1 MKVLVTGHNGFIGS
15 VLVPTLALA
24 GHEVTGFD
32 TYFYES
38 CTYGES
44 TPDPVSLRKDVRDVE
59 AADLE
64 GFDAVIHLAALSNDP
79 LGDLSA
85 ETTYDINH
93 RAGVRL
99 ARLAKAAGASR
110 FVFSSSCSLYGAS
123 SGDDVLDEQATFNPV
138 TPYGESKVWSERD
151 LAPLADDTFSPT
163 YLRNATVYGM
173 SPRIRADVVVNNLVG
188 YAVATGEVL
197 LRSDGS
203 QWRPL
208 VHVSDVCRA
217 FVAVLDA
224 PRELV
229 HGEAFNV
236 GSTTESYRIRDVARI
251 VEQTVPGSRVSM
263 SGDAVADLRNYRV
276 SCDKISDRLGFHTG
290 WTVEDGAREVFEA
303 FGTYGLTLDQL
314 IGPGMQRLPQI
325 KELLERGALGPDLRW
340 RVSDPQPA

>member
-1 MKVLVTGHNGFIGS
+1 MKVLVTGHNGYIGS
-15 VLVPTLALA
+15 VLVPILASA
-24 GHEVTGFD
+24 GHDVVGLD
-32 TYFYES
+32 SYFYEA
-38 CTYGES
+38 CTYGENV
-44 TPDPVSLRKDVRDVE
+44 TDPPSLRKDVRDVE

-64 GFDAVIHLAALSNDP
+64 GFDAVVHLAALSNDP

-93 RAGVRL
+93 LAGVRL
-99 ARLAKAAGASR
+99 ASLAKAAGVSR

-123 SGDDVLDEQATFNPV
+123 SGDDVLDEQAAFNPV

-151 LAPLADDTFSPT
+151 LALLADDGFSPT

-208 VHVSDVCRA
+208 VHVADVSRA
-217 FVAVLDA
+217 FLAVLES

-236 GSTTESYRIRDVARI
+236 GSTEESYRIRDVARI
-251 VEQTVPGSRVSM
+251 VEQTVPGSVVSM

-276 SCDKISDRLGFHTG
+276 SCDKLADRLGYTTE
-290 WTVEDGAREVFEA
+290 WTVERGANEVFEA
-303 FGTYGLTLDQL
+303 FTRFGLTAEQL
-314 IGPGMQRLPQI
+314 VGPGMQRLPRI
-325 KELLERGALGPDLRW
+325 RELLEQQALEADLRW
-340 RVSDPQPA
+340 RVSDPQPT